1 LDRSRAIT
9 PGRRPL
15 GSWLRGLVC
24 ALLVVGSAGA
34 LAQPPK
40 PLLWKVSDG
49 DNHLYLLGS
58 FHALKAADY
67 PPAPALLAAFA
78 DAEIVAF
85 EISPAE
91 MRSPELPR
99 KLMAAAALPAG
110 QTLEQSLSGRNRL
123 RLHEYAQRTG
133 LPLQSYQGLEPW
145 FVSLVI
151 SLKEMALVGYDSS
164 LGLDQ
169 YLISRSAEAG
179 KRTLG
184 LETADQQIAALD
196 SMNALEQQQSLAESL
211 DQAADFKTEID
222 RLHGYWREGNDRA
235 LDRML
240 RVEFKR
246 DYAQLYQRINVGR
259 NQSWLPRL
267 RALLDDEHSDD
278 TLVVVGTM
286 HLLGP
291 DGLVSQLRARG
302 YRVERL

>member
-1 LDRSRAIT
+1 MSVRIA
-9 PGRRPL
+9 RRPWSRIL
-15 GSWLRGLVC
+15 LC
-24 ALLVVGSAGA
+24 TLLVAVSACA

-58 FHALKAADY
+58 FHALKADDY

-78 DAEIVAF
+78 DAETVAF
-85 EISPAE
+85 EISPEE
-91 MRSPELPR
+91 MRSPELAA

-110 QTLEQSLSGRNRL
+110 QTLDDSLSGPNKLRL
-123 RLHEYAQRTG
+123 RQYAQKSG
-133 LPLQSYQGLEPW
+133 LPLQNYQRLEPW

-151 SLKEMALVGYDSS
+151 SLKEMATVGYDPS

-169 YLISRSAEAG
+169 YLISKSQQAG

-196 SMNALEQQQSLAESL
+196 SMSALEQQQSLSETL
-211 DQAADFKTEID
+211 DQADDFKSEID
-222 RLHGYWREGNDRA
+222 LLHGYWRAGNDRA
-235 LDRML
+235 LDEML
-240 RVEFKR
+240 RIEFKR
-246 DYAQLYQRINVGR
+246 DYAQLYQRINVAR
-259 NQSWLPRL
+259 NQAWLPKL
-267 RALLDDEHSDD
+267 QAMLDGEHRDD
-278 TLVVVGTM
+278 TLVVVGSL

-291 DGLVSQLRARG
+291 DGLVSHLRARG